1 MRRHTGEKPHEK
13 VFFLLRLLKTFKVV
27 KLGYTFSKLIS
38 FIIKVKKNY
47 KSFFYNYFIQ

>member
-13 VFFLLRLLKTFKVV
+13 VFLLRLLKTFKVV